1 LTKPNGAQAPTKE
14 IEMQDTILVRQHPQA
29 DDMVELYSVRKTA
42 RGEDFVLWGAV
53 HADMLDGLGFDY
65 HSEDLAD
72 LKLALETK

>member
-1 LTKPNGAQAPTKE
+1 
-14 IEMQDTILVRQHPQA
+14 MQDTILVRQHPQA
-29 DDMVELYSVRKTA
+29 DDMVELYSIRKTA

-72 LKLALETK
+72 VKLALESR